1 MSPAG
6 NDDFMSI
13 RLDETRQRAI
23 SRALGEFYLEVFDEE
38 LSGYQAERLLEF
50 FVEHL
55 GPPVYNQAVQ
65 DARAFVLDRL
75 DDLEGEIYKPEQ
87 PV

>member
-1 MSPAG
+1 MPPKAP
-6 NDDFMSI
+6 NDFMSI
-13 RLDETRQRAI
+13 RLDETRKSAI
-23 SRALGEFYLEVFDEE
+23 ARALGEFYRDVFDED
-38 LSGYQAERLLEF
+38 LSDYQAQRLLEF

-75 DDLEGEIYKPEQ
+75 DDLEGEIYKPEK

>member
-38 LSGYQAERLLEF
+38 LSDYQTGRLVEF

-75 DDLEGEIYKPEQ
+75 DDLEGEIYKPEK

>member
-1 MSPAG
+1 MAPIP
-6 NDDFMSI
+6 NDDFI
-13 RLDETRQRAI
+13 HVRLDEGRRRAI
-23 SRALGEFYLEVFDEE
+23 GISLGEFYREVFDED
-38 LSGYQAERLLEF
+38 LSDYQAERLLEF

-65 DARAFVLDRL
+65 DARAFMLDRL
-75 DDLEGEIYKPEQ
+75 DDLEGEIYKPEK